1 MSTLRSR
8 TAACLALAMLVLLV
22 ACGGGDETTEETA
35 APTATTAPVEVP
47 TNTDTPEPTQPP
59 AAGGEQ
65 PTPTETA
72 AETAPTESATAA
84 SEGTES
90 EVPFDVPIM
99 EGATDV
105 LIQYDVGS
113 VTYLM
118 EDTAIEEVFE
128 FYETTMPEQGWEA
141 KTSSAIGMMGTLV
154 FETEEARVSISLQAN
169 EIAETVV
176 VRLFI
181 LEK

>member
-1 MSTLRSR
+1 M
-8 TAACLALAMLVLLV
+8 
-22 ACGGGDETTEETA
+22 
-35 APTATTAPVEVP
+35 
-47 TNTDTPEPTQPP
+47 
-59 AAGGEQ
+59 
-65 PTPTETA
+65 
-72 AETAPTESATAA
+72 
-84 SEGTES
+84 
-90 EVPFDVPIM
+90 PFDVPIM

-105 LIQYDVGS
+105 LIQGDVGS

-118 EDTAIEEVFE
+118 EEVTIEEVFE

-154 FETEEARVSISLQAN
+154 FETDEARVSISLQAN

-181 LEK
+181 LGK